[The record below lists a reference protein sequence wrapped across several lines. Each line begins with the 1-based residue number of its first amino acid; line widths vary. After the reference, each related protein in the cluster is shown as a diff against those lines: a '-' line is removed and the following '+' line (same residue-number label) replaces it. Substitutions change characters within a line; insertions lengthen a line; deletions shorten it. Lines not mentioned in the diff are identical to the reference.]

1 MTGTPRDLLNQAVN
15 RIEDGAKPTFGGHEK
30 FVFRHGWLKKGV
42 DALARNPNVFMAE
55 DAIVVLG
62 VGKNMVRSIRY
73 WCLAT
78 GLFEETRGRK
88 GAPGLRL
95 SRLATFLL
103 ADDGRDPYLEDIG
116 TLWLLHWQLVT
127 NISRALVWYLTFCA
141 FFEVEFTKR
150 QLSAFIAKQL
160 KQLGISATH
169 ATIERDVDACLR
181 TYVPAVRKVGD
192 SLSEETMDCP
202 LVDLELIHFTPED
215 GAYRFNIGPKLTLPV
230 EIFGYTLM
238 AYLAKIA
245 QSRRAVA
252 VDECLYHQGSPGQ
265 VFKLDENSLIEY
277 LEALEAM
284 TDGSLRLQET
294 AGLRQLYLQ
303 YHANEWFDT
312 IAFNLLERYY
322 AARTAR

>member
-1 MTGTPRDLLNQAVN
+1 MTGTLRHLLDQAIN
-15 RIEDGAKPTFGGHEK
+15 HIENGAKPTFGGHEK

-42 DALARNPNVFMAE
+42 DALASNPNVFTAE

-78 GLFEETRGRK
+78 GLFEETRGGK
-88 GAPGLRL
+88 GVSSLRL
-95 SRLATFLL
+95 SQLATLLL
-103 ADDGRDPYLEDIG
+103 ADNGWDPYLEDIG

-127 NISRALVWYLTFCA
+127 NVSRALVWYLTFCT
-141 FFEVEFTKR
+141 FFEIEFTKR

-160 KQLGISATH
+160 KQLGVSATH

-192 SLSEETMDCP
+192 NLSEEGMDCP
-202 LVDLELIHFTPED
+202 LADLELIHFTPED
-215 GAYRFNIGPKLTLPV
+215 GVYRFNIGPKLTLPV
-230 EIFGYTLM
+230 EIFGFTLM

-245 QSRRAVA
+245 QSRRTVV

-277 LEALEAM
+277 LEALEAL
-284 TDGSLRLQET
+284 TDGGLRLQET
-294 AGLRQLYLQ
+294 AGLRQLYLPH
-303 YHANEWFDT
+303 HANEWFDAT
-312 IAFNLLERYY
+312 AFNLLERYY
-322 AARTAR
+322 AVRTAR